1 MDKGLEWTLPE
12 RRHINGQQI
21 HKKMIIISYY
31 GNANQ
36 NQTDT
41 PPHKYEDGH
50 NKTMQ
55 NGKKVLQRM

>member
-21 HKKMIIISYY
+21 HKKMIISYY

-41 PPHKYEDGH
+41 PPHKY
-50 NKTMQ
+50 
-55 NGKKVLQRM
+55 

>member
-41 PPHKYEDGH
+41 PPHKY
-50 NKTMQ
+50 
-55 NGKKVLQRM
+55 